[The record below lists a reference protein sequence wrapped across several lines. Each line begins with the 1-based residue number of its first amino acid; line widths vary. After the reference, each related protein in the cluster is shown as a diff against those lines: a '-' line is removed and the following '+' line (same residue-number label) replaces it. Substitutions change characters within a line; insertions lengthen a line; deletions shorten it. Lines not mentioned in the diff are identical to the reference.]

1 MARILEGPEFAEQN
15 RMPQVDIRARGVN
28 AELDPHG
35 ATSLLGLTNPGG
47 KLLVAIGSSAA
58 KLTRG
63 EQIGDPAL
71 QALGQ

>member
-1 MARILEGPEFAEQN
+1 MPDIPESWTRTTCPYCGVGCGILA
-15 RMPQVDIRARGVN
+15 
-28 AELDPHG
+28 
-35 ATSLLGLTNPGG
+35 NPGG
-47 KLLVAIGSSAA
+47 ELLVAIGSSAA

>member
-1 MARILEGPEFAEQN
+1 
-15 RMPQVDIRARGVN
+15 
-28 AELDPHG
+28 
-35 ATSLLGLTNPGG
+35 LGLTNPGG
-47 KLLVAIGSSAA
+47 ELLVAIGSSAE